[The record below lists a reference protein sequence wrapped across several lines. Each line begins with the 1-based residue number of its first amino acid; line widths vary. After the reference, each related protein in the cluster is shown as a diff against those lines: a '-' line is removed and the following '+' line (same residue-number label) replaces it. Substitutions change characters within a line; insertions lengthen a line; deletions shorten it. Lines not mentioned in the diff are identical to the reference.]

1 MSQETQKIEIVND
14 KRSGLGTASM
24 VLGIIAIVGCWIPF
38 LNIFSIILGFVG
50 LFLGI
55 PAFIVLLVK
64 KKGSAGKTIAGLIL
78 CFLTLFIAFTM
89 NGAATDAINEGM
101 DEFNNSMEE
110 MSGNKT
116 EDILKN
122 DLEVKFGT
130 YKTDGNPYF
139 ESGKLEVTVTNK
151 SAESKSYT
159 IKVEAL
165 DNSGARI
172 ATDSV
177 YASSL
182 GAGQTAKYETFTFS
196 DVSKLKTAKTFNVYE
211 VSKY

>member
-55 PAFIVLLVK
+55 PALITLLVK
-64 KKGSAGKTIAGLIL
+64 KKGSSGKIIAGLIL
-78 CFLTLFIAFTM
+78 CSLTLFIAFSM
-89 NGAATDAINEGM
+89 NGAATDAINESV
-101 DEFNNSMEE
+101 DEFNSSMDE

-122 DLEVKFGT
+122 DLDVKFGT
-130 YKTDGNPYF
+130 YKTDGNQYF

-151 SAESKSYT
+151 STESKSYS

-165 DNSGARI
+165 DDSGTRI

-177 YASSL
+177 YANSL

-196 DVSKLKTAKTFNVYE
+196 DVDKLKTAKTFNVYE